1 MQREGRGRG
10 ERGGGGG
17 EKRGGGEREGVM
29 ADCRYGVSTCVWLL
43 SVGDLPVIDA
53 TDGFSPSVT
62 ALTQGAGRERH

>member
-1 MQREGRGRG
+1 MVRGEGRG
-10 ERGGGGG
+10 
-17 EKRGGGEREGVM
+17 GVM